1 MNGKIDV
8 GVSSYLHHVRSGRI
22 TLTKTVTLV
31 MRVSQMLEE
40 REGWNRM
47 TPHFYI
53 VNIPTH
59 SNVES
64 LTSSIEALCALPEV
78 EGISELSVFST
89 LNQIE

>member
-8 GVSSYLHHVRSGRI
+8 GVVSYLHHVRGGRI
-22 TLTKTVTLV
+22 ALTKKVDLV
-31 MRVSQMLEE
+31 VRVSQVLEE
-40 REGWNRM
+40 REWWNRM

-53 VNIPTH
+53 VNVPTH
-59 SNVES
+59 SNIES

-78 EGISELSVFST
+78 EGISGLSVFST